1 MVNQI
6 ERYLKSLLEDSDK
19 GVIELQRNELAG
31 IFKCVPSQINYV
43 LSTRFSLQQG
53 YAVESRRGGG
63 GYVRIVKLPLP
74 SIEWLYNFVLENLE
88 NEVAQNVA
96 EGLIQRLHEEGMLTS
111 RETQL
116 LYKML
121 HRDTLQLELPERD
134 RLRARLLRA
143 VLLEISKV
151 DTSETRRQ

>member
-6 ERYLKSLLEDSDK
+6 ERYLKSLLEDSDE

-53 YAVESRRGGG
+53 YVVESRRGGG
-63 GYVRIVKLPLP
+63 GYVRIVKLSLP

-151 DTSETRRQ
+151 DASETRRQ